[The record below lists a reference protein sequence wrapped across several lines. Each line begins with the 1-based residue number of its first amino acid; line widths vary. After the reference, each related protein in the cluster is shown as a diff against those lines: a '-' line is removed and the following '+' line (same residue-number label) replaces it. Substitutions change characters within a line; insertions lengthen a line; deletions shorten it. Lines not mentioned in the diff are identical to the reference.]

1 MDERFD
7 GFVSERLR
15 ELGRQYERARRAY
28 AEGKGHPQRAAILE
42 ELPVDDA
49 GRAKLVCRRYA
60 EKRAVKLEADGK
72 PACFDP
78 DHTDCVGCLEDIRD
92 GIVETW

>member
-15 ELGRQYERARRAY
+15 ELGRQYERTRRAY
-28 AEGKGHPQRAAILE
+28 AEGKKEPQRAAILD

-49 GRAKLVCRRYA
+49 NRAKIVCRRHA
-60 EKRAVKLEADGK
+60 EKRAVSLDAEGK

-78 DHTDCVGCLEDIRD
+78 DHTDCKGCVEDIQD
-92 GIVETW
+92 GLIETW

>member
-28 AEGKGHPQRAAILE
+28 ADGKETSQRAAVLDK
-42 ELPVDDA
+42 LPVDDA
-49 GRAKLVCRRYA
+49 DRAKIVCRRHA
-60 EKRAVKLEADGK
+60 EKRAVKLDVDGK

-92 GIVETW
+92 GMIETW